1 MRRSNQDDPGGSCAC
16 FITFPSV
23 ARPRPRGLRSAVFG
37 HLESRVMPR
46 TPIRSIDL
54 SEATTLARI
63 LITEDDP
70 DVRRLVALALEGDEH
85 DVVTAEDGVVALR
98 CMAERLPDLLLL
110 DVMMPNLDG
119 YGVLDHMAS
128 SGIKDHV
135 RVMMVTAKGSERDAK
150 RGLERGCDA
159 YMTKPFDVIE
169 LLEKVN
175 EMCSMS
181 MADLRSERLR
191 ELDRTRLL
199 SQLESLLEGEA
210 PPVGDLGGQV

>member
-1 MRRSNQDDPGGSCAC
+1 M
-16 FITFPSV
+16 
-23 ARPRPRGLRSAVFG
+23 
-37 HLESRVMPR
+37 
-46 TPIRSIDL
+46 
-54 SEATTLARI
+54 ARI
-63 LITEDDP
+63 LIAEDDM
-70 DVRRLVALALEGDEH
+70 DVRRLVALALEGEDHE
-85 DVVTAEDGVVALR
+85 VTIAADGMEALR
-98 CMAERLPDLLLL
+98 AMAEQLPDLLLL

-135 RVMMVTAKGSERDAK
+135 RVMMVTAKSSERDAK

-169 LLEKVN
+169 LIEKVA

-181 MADLRSERLR
+181 MKDLRSERMK

-199 SQLESLLEGEA
+199 SQLESLLEQDQ
-210 PPVGDLGGQV
+210 PPVGGVGS

>member
-1 MRRSNQDDPGGSCAC
+1 M
-16 FITFPSV
+16 
-23 ARPRPRGLRSAVFG
+23 
-37 HLESRVMPR
+37 
-46 TPIRSIDL
+46 
-54 SEATTLARI
+54 ARI
-63 LITEDDP
+63 LIAEDDA
-70 DVRRLVALALEGDEH
+70 DVRRLVALALEGEDHE
-85 DVVTAEDGVVALR
+85 VVTAADGMEALHA
-98 CMAERLPDLLLL
+98 MAERLPDLLLL

-169 LLEKVN
+169 LLEKVA

-181 MADLRSERLR
+181 MADLRAERLR
-191 ELDRTRLL
+191 ELDKTRLL

-210 PPVGDLGGQV
+210 PPLSELGG

>member
-1 MRRSNQDDPGGSCAC
+1 M
-16 FITFPSV
+16 
-23 ARPRPRGLRSAVFG
+23 
-37 HLESRVMPR
+37 
-46 TPIRSIDL
+46 
-54 SEATTLARI
+54 ARI
-63 LITEDDP
+63 LIAEDDS
-70 DVRRLVALALEGDEH
+70 DVRRLVALALEGEGH
-85 DVVTAEDGVVALR
+85 EVTMSADGIEALHA
-98 CMAERLPDLLLL
+98 MAEGLPDLLLL

-128 SGIKDHV
+128 SGMKDHV

-169 LLEKVN
+169 LLEKVA

-181 MADLRSERLR
+181 MGDLRAERMR
-191 ELDRTRLL
+191 ELDKTRLL

-210 PPVGDLGGQV
+210 PPLSELGG

>member
-1 MRRSNQDDPGGSCAC
+1 
-16 FITFPSV
+16 V
-23 ARPRPRGLRSAVFG
+23 
-37 HLESRVMPR
+37 
-46 TPIRSIDL
+46 
-54 SEATTLARI
+54 ARI
-63 LITEDDP
+63 LIAEDDA
-70 DVRRLVALALEGDEH
+70 DVRRLVALALEGEDHE
-85 DVVTAEDGVVALR
+85 VVTAADGMEALHA
-98 CMAERLPDLLLL
+98 MAERLPDLLLL

-169 LLEKVN
+169 LLEKVA

-181 MADLRSERLR
+181 MADLRAERLR
-191 ELDRTRLL
+191 ELDKTRLL

-210 PPVGDLGGQV
+210 PPLSELGG

>member
-1 MRRSNQDDPGGSCAC
+1 M
-16 FITFPSV
+16 
-23 ARPRPRGLRSAVFG
+23 
-37 HLESRVMPR
+37 
-46 TPIRSIDL
+46 
-54 SEATTLARI
+54 ARI
-63 LITEDDP
+63 LIAEDDA
-70 DVRRLVALALEGDEH
+70 DVRRLVALALEGENH
-85 DVVTAEDGVVALR
+85 DVVATEDGVEALKA
-98 CMAERLPDLLLL
+98 MAEELPDLLLL

-128 SGIKDHV
+128 SGMKDHV

-169 LLEKVN
+169 LLEKVS

-181 MADLRSERLR
+181 MADLRAERMK
-191 ELDRTRLL
+191 ELDKTRLL

-210 PPVGDLGGQV
+210 PPLSGLGG